1 MTAGIGEF
9 YFSEIYKP
17 FGLIIQMA
25 IFLLVFGVI
34 HEPNEVK
41 IKDNWKKRF
50 FYIILLRRCCKGA
63 GLNEAI
69 KYI

>member
-9 YFSEIYKP
+9 YSSEIYKP

-25 IFLLVFGVI
+25 IFLPVFGVI

-50 FYIILLRRCCKGA
+50 FILYC
-63 GLNEAI
+63 
-69 KYI
+69 